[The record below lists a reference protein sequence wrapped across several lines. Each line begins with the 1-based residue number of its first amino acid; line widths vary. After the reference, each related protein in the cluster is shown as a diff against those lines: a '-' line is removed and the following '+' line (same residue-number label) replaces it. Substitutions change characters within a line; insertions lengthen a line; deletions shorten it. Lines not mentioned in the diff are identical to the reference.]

1 MMDQK
6 VNTTTSSLLSDF
18 IAGDNKAFAILYDN
32 HINILLNYGYRITQ
46 DKELL
51 KDCIHDI
58 FIKIYN
64 KRNEL
69 SNIDNFKSYLFIS
82 LKNRIV
88 DEMRKRVYL
97 SDTPVE
103 ELNQTDDLDSVELK
117 YIQKEKCFI
126 EKKMINRL
134 MSQLSPRQQEAL
146 KMYYIEGKKYEE
158 ICVLMNMNYQ
168 SVRNLMHRGI
178 TRLRELAG

>member
-1 MMDQK
+1 MNQK
-6 VNTTTSSLLSDF
+6 VNTTASPSLSNF
-18 IAGDNKAFAILYDN
+18 IAGDNNAFATLYDN
-32 HINILLNYGYRITQ
+32 YINILLNYGYRITQ

-51 KDCIHDI
+51 KDCIHDV

-69 SNIDNFKSYLFIS
+69 SNIDNFKSYLLIS
-82 LKNRIV
+82 LKNKII
-88 DEMRKRVYL
+88 DEMRKQVLL
-97 SDTPVE
+97 SDTPIEGV
-103 ELNQTDDLDSVELK
+103 NMSDGFDNVELK
-117 YIQKEKCFI
+117 YIQKEKCLI

-134 MSQLSPRQQEAL
+134 MSQLPTRQQEAL
-146 KMYYIEGKKYEE
+146 RMYYLEGKKYEE

-178 TRLRELAG
+178 ARLKELAV